1 MVLLRPPPPPPPLL
15 VESIDLYILERASG
29 RSHDRASG
37 LSHWDRPPRGA
48 VRGPRRGLRPPAGF
62 GPSGAVVYALRLGWL
77 NAVPVCHPGFAF
89 MGGGSANPCLEPP
102 PPVYP
107 DDGSSSEPPPPV

>member
-1 MVLLRPPPPPPPLL
+1 
-15 VESIDLYILERASG
+15 
-29 RSHDRASG
+29 
-37 LSHWDRPPRGA
+37 
-48 VRGPRRGLRPPAGF
+48 
-62 GPSGAVVYALRLGWL
+62 VVYALRLGWL

-107 DDGSSSEPPPPV
+107 DDGSSSEPPPPVYPDDGSRSDGNPAELASSILSATTAARTRR